1 MTKSE
6 RKKRGRKTNTLR
18 DKMIEICIDRNG
30 RTERKAVTEKERQ
43 TH

>member
-6 RKKRGRKTNTLR
+6 RKKRGRETNTLR

-30 RTERKAVTEKERQ
+30 QTEREAVTEKERQ